1 MEGRQAFGY
10 MVNRV
15 YFVSIHIRKAPF
27 AGYSGNQ
34 KLMAIT
40 NPHIK
45 ISFPSSGIGNT
56 PVPVSAIELM
66 KNCLHRDP
74 NDRWTIEQCLTCDFL
89 LPKIVSENFI
99 REVVHQSINYGYN
112 SRISGDGMTSDRYDA
127 LVDSVMKQIQNL
139 NYS

>member
-1 MEGRQAFGY
+1 
-10 MVNRV
+10 
-15 YFVSIHIRKAPF
+15 
-27 AGYSGNQ
+27 
-34 KLMAIT
+34 MAIT

-66 KNCLHRDP
+66 KTVYRDP